1 MFSETPKESIG
12 MKSFLSRLVRPL
24 ASRKVRVAFATVV
37 AAYAAEWGLGISE
50 ELVLTILGTGV
61 ALILG
66 VAVED
71 AGRFAG
77 GVTTKRLGRG

>member
-1 MFSETPKESIG
+1 

-24 ASRKVRVAFATVV
+24 ASRKVRVALATVV

-50 ELVLTILGTGV
+50 EVVLTILGTGV

-77 GVTTKRLGRG
+77 GVAVKRLGRG

>member
-1 MFSETPKESIG
+1 

-37 AAYAAEWGLGISE
+37 AAWGAEWGLGISE
-50 ELVLTILGTGV
+50 EVVLTILGTGV

-77 GVTTKRLGRG
+77 GVAVKRLGRG

>member
-1 MFSETPKESIG
+1 

-24 ASRKVRVAFATVV
+24 ASRKVRVALATVV

-50 ELVLTILGTGV
+50 EVVLTILGTGV

-77 GVTTKRLGRG
+77 GVVTKRLSRG

>member
-1 MFSETPKESIG
+1 

-24 ASRKVRVAFATVV
+24 ASRKMRVAFATVV

-50 ELVLTILGTGV
+50 EVVLTILGTGV
-61 ALILG
+61 AVILGVG

-77 GVTTKRLGRG
+77 GVAVKRLGRG

>member
-1 MFSETPKESIG
+1 

-24 ASRKVRVAFATVV
+24 ASRKVRVAFATVM

-50 ELVLTILGTGV
+50 EVVLTILGTGV

-77 GVTTKRLGRG
+77 GVAVKRLSRG